1 MNISP
6 IQQNNTSFGKLNAPR
21 KLKLTSGTIN
31 RKELLK
37 YPSIKECADKFDV
50 VVKKLRREK
59 SDSPNPLLEWTLNS
73 IIPVVGTLVTIVTY
87 KMQEVLGLSSAIC
100 TVIFS
105 TLNAK
110 MFKSYNYDVYSVY
123 GQKKYNDGNELKTAE
138 HIVTSLNGGYSVQD
152 IPNLAKEL
160 EYKHNDRFLKLITDK
175 YPADGN
181 FDVKTILQIL
191 QSKEI
196 KNDYQN
202 GEAFNLPIDV
212 KGESTLLQKFF
223 DLRRTEENRIEYDKI
238 ASIIKSTPNVN
249 FHQKDS
255 AGISI
260 LENVLNYENPDALEV
275 IKDVEFE
282 YSKYLDDIYGFM
294 MNEDFKSKA
303 RGLNIKFNRPEK
315 ALFEN
320 KSMQAFKRAVT
331 QFDSPFCNSVKL
343 ASDIWFRAKEHLGNE
358 ELKEINLILHKYLP
372 EHLRFE
378 R

>member
-123 GQKKYNDGNELKTAE
+123 GQKKYNDGNEIKTDE

-181 FDVKTILQIL
+181 FDVKTILQ
-191 QSKEI
+191 K
-196 KNDYQN
+196 K
-202 GEAFNLPIDV
+202 
-212 KGESTLLQKFF
+212 
-223 DLRRTEENRIEYDKI
+223 IE
-238 ASIIKSTPNVN
+238 
-249 FHQKDS
+249 
-255 AGISI
+255 
-260 LENVLNYENPDALEV
+260 
-275 IKDVEFE
+275 
-282 YSKYLDDIYGFM
+282 
-294 MNEDFKSKA
+294 
-303 RGLNIKFNRPEK
+303 
-315 ALFEN
+315 
-320 KSMQAFKRAVT
+320 
-331 QFDSPFCNSVKL
+331 
-343 ASDIWFRAKEHLGNE
+343 
-358 ELKEINLILHKYLP
+358 
-372 EHLRFE
+372 
-378 R
+378 